1 MKHVFRRVIDRKGRI
16 VVEDIPVPAVG
27 EFDVLID
34 TRASAIST
42 GTETATLSKTL
53 PELVKQTLSDPWMRQ
68 AVRQIMASG
77 GIVNTLDRVHDELIA
92 LREIGYSGAG
102 VVLQT
107 GSAVTEFHTGDRVAY
122 AGHGHSEVV
131 LVSRNQCVA
140 IPDGVS
146 FEEGAFATVGAIA
159 LQGVR
164 RAGVEIG
171 ERVAVIG
178 LGLIGQ
184 LVAQLVQAAG
194 AECIA
199 IEPHA
204 GRRELAESL
213 GIRTTIDPT
222 VSSAVDQIN
231 TLTGRAGADRVLIC
245 ASGRDSSIANDALKM
260 CRQQGRVTVVG
271 IVPMELERMPFFL
284 KELDFVFSRAYGP
297 GPFDSDWESGRSQ
310 YAPHY
315 VRWDASRNMRA
326 FLEQVSTGRVQLSPL
341 ITQRYSLSDAQAAY
355 SDLGGGHMAS
365 VFVYEPTTDVP
376 ADRILHNRSKRSVAV
391 SPPRA
396 SGKISIG
403 LIGCGSH
410 TRRVLLP
417 ALAKVPGA
425 RLRAIA
431 ASSATNSLP
440 MCGKYNADYVTTDYS
455 ELLADDEV
463 DAVII
468 TTRHDLHGPMTIA
481 ALEAGKHVLVEKP
494 LAMTVAECLEIE
506 RLALDRGL
514 HCVVGHNRRYAPLTR
529 WLLEHRPRGAPAFMH
544 CQVCIR
550 PVPASHWTLNPT
562 EGGGRLLGE
571 ADHFFDLLNL
581 FADSRPVSVYATA
594 HQLDAQPLHEVCN
607 FSVQVTYENGSLG
620 TLQYIDSASAAV
632 PRERLEVS
640 CSGIT
645 LRLSDFCEAKVISK
659 RTRRK
664 RARPDMGHRL
674 QLMAYTTSLV
684 NSPSLSA
691 AIQDGTD
698 AALIAHASLLS
709 LTSRQPVTLTELRT
723 STPVFSDISSPALPS
738 PFSAATCEAGP
749 Q

>member
-1 MKHVFRRVIDRKGRI
+1 MKQVFRRVIDRKGRI
-16 VVEDIPVPAVG
+16 VVEEVPVPTVG
-27 EFDVLID
+27 EYDVLID

-42 GTETATLSKTL
+42 GTETATLNKTL

-77 GIVNTLDRVHDELIA
+77 GILNTLDRVHDEMIA

-102 VVLQT
+102 VVLKT
-107 GSAVTEFHTGDRVAY
+107 GTAVTEIRPGDRVAF
-122 AGHGHSEVV
+122 AGHGHAEVAQ
-131 LVSRNQCVA
+131 VSRNQCVT
-140 IPDGVS
+140 IPEGVS

-178 LGLIGQ
+178 LGLVGQ

-213 GIRTTIDPT
+213 GIRTTVDPT
-222 VSSAVDQIN
+222 VSSAVDQVN
-231 TLTGRAGADRVLIC
+231 ALTGRAGADRVLIC
-245 ASGRDSSIANDALKM
+245 ASGRDPSIANDALKM

-271 IVPMELERMPFFL
+271 IVPMDLERMPFFL
-284 KELDFVFSRAYGP
+284 KELDFAFSRAYGP
-297 GPFDSDWESGRSQ
+297 GPFDSDWETGRTQ

-315 VRWDASRNMRA
+315 VRWDAGRNMRA
-326 FLEQVSTGRVQLSPL
+326 FLDQISTGRVQLNPL
-341 ITQRYSLSDAQAAY
+341 ITKRYSLVDAQAAY
-355 SDLGGGHMAS
+355 ADLGGGHMAS
-365 VFVYEPTTDVP
+365 VFIYDAIDERVENSLRPLARRNGSVRPSRVPGDV
-376 ADRILHNRSKRSVAV
+376 N
-391 SPPRA
+391 
-396 SGKISIG
+396 IG

-417 ALAKVPGA
+417 ALAKVRGA

-440 MCGKYNADYVTTDYS
+440 MGEKYKADYLSTDYS
-455 ELLADDEV
+455 ELLADDEI

-468 TTRHDLHGPMTIA
+468 TTRHDLHGPLTIA
-481 ALEAGKHVLVEKP
+481 ALESGKHVLVEKP

-506 RLALDRGL
+506 RLAIDRGL

-529 WLLEHRPRGAPAFMH
+529 WLLEHRPKGVPAFMH

-594 HQLDAQPLHEVCN
+594 HQLDGQPLHDVCN
-607 FSVQVTYENGSLG
+607 FSVQVTYENGSIA
-620 TLQYIDSASAAV
+620 TLQYIDAASPTVA
-632 PRERLEVS
+632 RERLEVS
-640 CSGIT
+640 CGGVT
-645 LRLSDFCEAKVISK
+645 LRLSDFCEAEIISNRK
-659 RTRRK
+659 RRK
-664 RARPDMGHRL
+664 HARPDMGHSE
-674 QLMAYTTSLV
+674 QLRTFIRSISTDTAAYPLPHS
-684 NSPSLSA
+684 
-691 AIQDGTD
+691 GTD
-698 AALIAHASLLS
+698 AALTAHAALQSRLTAHPVP
-709 LTSRQPVTLTELRT
+709 LTSLQQQLAHSIPDTRIDAP
-723 STPVFSDISSPALPS
+723 
-738 PFSAATCEAGP
+738 
-749 Q
+749 